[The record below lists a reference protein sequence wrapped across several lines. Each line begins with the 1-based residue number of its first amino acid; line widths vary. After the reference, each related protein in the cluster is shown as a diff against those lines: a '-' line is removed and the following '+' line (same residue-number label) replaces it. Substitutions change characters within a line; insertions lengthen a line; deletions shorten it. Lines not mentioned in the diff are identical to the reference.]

1 MKNITTILILF
12 LVSLFIPSHI
22 LAQGKNQGNQVQNQ
36 VKTQNAGEESQLNVN
51 TQESLQTNEGSQNKS
66 DVARQNMSIV
76 SQKVEEILE
85 EEKSDKGIGQQVK
98 TIAQEQKQAQ
108 GEIEGQINKLNAR
121 QGLMK
126 KLFGA
131 DQKAIKNLQQQME
144 QNQLRIQQLQELQN
158 ETTNQAEE
166 DQIKELTQSLVEQNT
181 ALEDQIQAEEQ
192 VSSLFGWLIKLFT

>member
-12 LVSLFIPSHI
+12 LVSLFIPGNI

>member
-12 LVSLFIPSHI
+12 LVSLFIPGNI
-22 LAQGKNQGNQVQNQ
+22 LARGKNQGNQVQNQ

-166 DQIKELTQSLVEQNT
+166 NQIQELTQSLVEQNT

-192 VSSLFGWLIKLFT
+192 VGSLFGWLIKLFT